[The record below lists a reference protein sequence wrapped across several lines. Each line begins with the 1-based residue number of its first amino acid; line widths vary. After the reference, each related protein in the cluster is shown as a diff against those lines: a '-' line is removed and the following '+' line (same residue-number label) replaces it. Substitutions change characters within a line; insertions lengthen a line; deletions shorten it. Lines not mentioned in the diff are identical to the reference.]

1 MSTKKILIVLG
12 VVVAVLLAIA
22 VIRGKKKSEIKVS
35 IEKVGKGSITETVS
49 AIGKIQPMS
58 EVSISPDVAGEII
71 ELHVMDGGSVTK
83 GQLLLKINPE
93 LVKSARDQM
102 RASLSGAKASLAS
115 SKAQLARANAN
126 FIISRTS
133 FNRSKKLY
141 KDKVISS
148 QEYENSQASFTNAEA
163 ELEVAKQSVESAR
176 FTIQSSQAVLNQASE
191 NVNRT
196 SVYAPVNGIISTLN
210 VELGERVVGTS
221 QMAGT
226 EMLKIADLNNMEVQV
241 DVSENDIVSVSLND
255 SVFVELDAYK
265 DRKFKGVVTEIA
277 NSASN
282 SISISNSAEQA
293 TNFVV
298 KIKILRSSYEDLIEK
313 NPHPIKPG
321 MSASVEIITE
331 TTEDVLTLPISAIT
345 TRTLE
350 ELKSRNSKKGKKM
363 EEIEKKKMDSKNKEQ
378 EENKE
383 SDQFVFVLDGDKV
396 KAVKVTSGIQDSEK
410 IQILSGLKEGEEV
423 VVLSYLAVAKLLKD
437 GSKVIVVDK
446 DKLFEFK
453 D

>member
-1 MSTKKILIVLG
+1 MSTKKIIIILG
-12 VVVAVLLAIA
+12 VIVAILVAVALIK
-22 VIRGKKKSEIKVS
+22 GKKKSEIKVS
-35 IEKVGKGSITETVS
+35 IDEIGMGSITETVS
-49 AIGKIQPMS
+49 AIGKVQPMS

-71 ELHVMDGGSVTK
+71 ELNVQDGDSVTK

-93 LVKSARDQM
+93 LVKSTRDQM
-102 RASLSGAKASLAS
+102 RASLSGSRASLAS
-115 SKAQLARANAN
+115 SQAQLARANAN
-126 FIISRTS
+126 FKISKTAYA
-133 FNRSKKLY
+133 RSTKLF

-148 QEYENSQASFTNAEA
+148 QEYETAQAAYIDSEA
-163 ELEVAKQSVESAR
+163 QLEVAKRTVESAR
-176 FTIQSSQAVLNQASE
+176 YSIQSSQAVLNQASE

-196 SVYAPVNGIISTLN
+196 SVYAPVNGIVSTLN

-241 DVSENDIVSVSLND
+241 DVSENDIVSVSLYD
-255 SVFVELDAYK
+255 SVIVELDAYK
-265 DRKFKGVVTEIA
+265 DRKFKGVVMEVA

-282 SISISNSAEQA
+282 SMGVSNSAEQA

-298 KIKILRSSYEDLIEK
+298 KIKILRSSYEDLLVK

-331 TTEDVLTLPISAIT
+331 TTEDGLVLPISAIT
-345 TRTLE
+345 TRSLE
-350 ELKSRNSKKGKKM
+350 ELKSGEASKM
-363 EEIEKKKMDSKNKEQ
+363 EKRA
-378 EENKE
+378 KE
-383 SDQFVFVLDGDKV
+383 SKESKDKKEDNNEEPDQFVFLVEGDKV
-396 KAVKVTSGIQDSEK
+396 KAVKVTTGIQDSEN
-410 IQILSGLKEGEEV
+410 IQILSGLKKGDKV

-437 GSKVIVVDK
+437 GSSILIVEK

-453 D
+453 E